1 MTEASLP
8 ALPDPAAMLRLHPAI
23 RKVWRYSAFVGGFFT
38 VLAIAGIGAGIGAA
52 IGGKALVGGL
62 VGLIVGIAIVGW
74 SISLIERQYQ
84 NWGYLLTDDAL
95 IARWG
100 VFWRTARYVPRD
112 AIQHVDMNQGPIDR
126 RNGLAQILVYTAA
139 TPMAVVTIPGL
150 SLDEAKRIRDL
161 LLPRLQDN
169 P

>member
-1 MTEASLP
+1 MADLPLP
-8 ALPDPAAMLRLHPAI
+8 ALPDPSSMQRLHPAI
-23 RKVWRYSAFVGGFFT
+23 RKVWRYGAIVGGLFT
-38 VLAIAGIGAGIGAA
+38 VLALAGVGAGIGAA
-52 IGGKALVGGL
+52 IGGKALIGAVAGL
-62 VGLIVGIAIVGW
+62 GVGIVLVAW
-74 SISLIERQYQ
+74 SVSLIERQYQ
-84 NWGYLLTDDAL
+84 NWGYLLTNDAL

-161 LLPRLQDN
+161 LLPRLDDT